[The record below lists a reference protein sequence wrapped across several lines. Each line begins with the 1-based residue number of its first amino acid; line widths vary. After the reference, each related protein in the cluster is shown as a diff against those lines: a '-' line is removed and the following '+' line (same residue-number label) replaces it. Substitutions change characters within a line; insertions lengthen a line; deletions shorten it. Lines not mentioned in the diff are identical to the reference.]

1 MLEYENIPHSP
12 YRRNLLLASAILML
26 ECVCTE
32 RLYEHTYL
40 YNDYTQL
47 YNDYT
52 QLYNDYTQLYNDYT
66 QLYNDYTL
74 TDSMLRLAKIRANRS
89 DRVPVVKWY
98 KSAVENR

>member
-52 QLYNDYTQLYNDYT
+52 QLYNDYT
-66 QLYNDYTL
+66 L